1 MYLLDTN
8 VVSEIR
14 KIRQNKTNQNV
25 VAWLSRVQKESL
37 YTNAVVL
44 MEIERGILRLEN
56 IDPQQADRFKNWYHS
71 AVKPMFHERI
81 LPIDEA
87 TATVCSR
94 LHVPDLSPENDAW
107 VAASAIQ
114 YDLTLVTRNTRDFGH
129 SNLRVL
135 NPFDSK
141 RRIPPI

>member
-8 VVSEIR
+8 VVSETR
-14 KIRQNKTNQNV
+14 KIRQNKADKNV
-25 VAWLSRVQKESL
+25 VAWFSRVQKESL

-56 IDPQQADRFKNWYHS
+56 KDPQQANRFKSWYHL
-71 AVKPMFHERI
+71 AVKPMFHRRI
-81 LPIDEA
+81 LPIDDA
-87 TATVCSR
+87 TATVCSK

-114 YDLTLVTRNTRDFGH
+114 YDLTLVTRNTKDFEH
-129 SNLRVL
+129 ANLRVL
-135 NPFDSK
+135 NPFEA
-141 RRIPPI
+141 